1 MPWNK
6 RDYPVS
12 MKNLEPRVRE
22 KAIDIANA
30 LLDEGYEEGRAIAIA
45 TAKAKEWGEE
55 HPKHPPE
62 GRRAKLHVVPHED
75 GWAVKEEGG
84 ALRYQAD
91 TKLEAVDQAKEW
103 ASDANTSAIVHRKD
117 GTVEMSHNYS

>member
-1 MPWNK
+1 
-6 RDYPVS
+6 

-62 GRRAKLHVVPHED
+62 GRRAKLHVVPHEE